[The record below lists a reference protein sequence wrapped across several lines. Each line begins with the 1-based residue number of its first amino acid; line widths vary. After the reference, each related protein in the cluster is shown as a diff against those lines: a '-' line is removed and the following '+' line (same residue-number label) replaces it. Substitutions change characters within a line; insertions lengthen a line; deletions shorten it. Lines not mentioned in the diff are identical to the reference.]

1 MTAFVNVSSLG
12 NTVTVERT
20 LNLDELGFLPLVHY
34 VQLHH
39 LRQVAATP
47 GATGLLLLKLEI
59 IPPTLQSS

>member
-20 LNLDELGFLPLVHY
+20 LNLDELGFLPLVRD
-34 VQLHH
+34 VQLHR
-39 LRQVAATP
+39 LRQLAATP
-47 GATGLLLLKLEI
+47 GATGILFLKLEI

>member
-20 LNLDELGFLPLVHY
+20 LNLDELGFLPLVRY
-34 VQLHH
+34 VQYR
-39 LRQVAATP
+39 LRQLATTP
-47 GATGLLLLKLEI
+47 GATGILFLKLEI